1 MSDERGGPGTSDGQ
15 ASTQDGQQSL
25 DHGQPEMH
33 DESPPTGGRDRGSTP
48 PDAPGDPAVCS
59 YCGARFVDDELLA
72 LHRGLEHGPALD
84 DREWE
89 AYVDAVAA
97 ERDDL
102 RLFRLQALVALLV
115 IYFGFVLVY
124 AFVL

>member
-1 MSDERGGPGTSDGQ
+1 MTSEDDHPRPADAASQRPDAETPAVGRERG
-15 ASTQDGQQSL
+15 
-25 DHGQPEMH
+25 
-33 DESPPTGGRDRGSTP
+33 SPPPG
-48 PDAPGDPAVCS
+48 APGDPAVCT
-59 YCGARFVDDELLA
+59 YCGARFADDELLA
-72 LHRGLEHGPALD
+72 LHRGLEHGSDLD
-84 DREWE
+84 DDERA
-89 AYVDAVAA
+89 AYADAVAS